1 MVLKRLRKS
10 IKEVD
15 NSAPFSGTNLDVR
28 YYRLRGIWSV
38 IVPFVGSMGSSMS
51 MSSSTGAFL
60 GIAGSTYV
68 YHIIP
73 GGVVA
78 LLGIYQLVRG
88 FMRERR
94 PGTPPVTEQSIPR
107 R

>member
-15 NSAPFSGTNLDVR
+15 NYAPFSGTNLDVR

-38 IVPFVGSMGSSMS
+38 IIPFVGSMGSSMS
-51 MSSSTGAFL
+51 MAHSMSMSSSAGTFL
-60 GIAGSTYV
+60 GIAGITYV

-78 LLGIYQLVRG
+78 LLSKRLL
-88 FMRERR
+88 
-94 PGTPPVTEQSIPR
+94 
-107 R
+107 